1 MVNGIA
7 EDILKKVYDFSEMTN
22 EELKCKFFQKLEECI
37 NLCNNSSEILEWIKN
52 EGIED
57 NVKEILNT
65 WKDDGTLK
73 EIVNNYI
80 IINLKNEIISDIT
93 KNLNFSLKTFSNL
106 TLITRGN
113 EIVEPKNSKYCMIT
127 LPDNIPQTSIV
138 NIYFSETIENGIVYD
153 YRIVNENVLSI
164 RFTNVTDNSITLTDK
179 EISLKVI
186 Y

>member
-1 MVNGIA
+1 MIKGIT
-7 EDILKKVYDFSEMTN
+7 EDILKKVYDFSDMTN

-37 NLCNNSSEILEWIKN
+37 DLCNNSSEILDWVKS

-73 EIVNNYI
+73 EIINNYI
-80 IINLKNEIISDIT
+80 IINLKNELITEIS
-93 KNLNFSLKTFSNL
+93 KNLNFSLKSFSDL
-106 TLITRGN
+106 SLITGGN
-113 EIVEPKNSKYCMIT
+113 AIIEPKNSKYFM
-127 LPDNIPQTSIV
+127 LSLAENIPQTSIV
-138 NIYFSETIENGIVYD
+138 NIYFSEPIENGVVYD
-153 YRIVNENVLSI
+153 YRIDNENVLCL

>member
-1 MVNGIA
+1 MIKGIT

-37 NLCNNSSEILEWIKN
+37 DLCNNSSEILEWIKN

-73 EIVNNYI
+73 EILNNYI
-80 IINLKNEIISDIT
+80 LNNLKNEIISDIT
-93 KNLNFSLKTFSNL
+93 KNLNFSLKSFSDL
-106 TLITRGN
+106 ALITGGN
-113 EIVEPKNSKYCMIT
+113 AIIEPKSSKYFM
-127 LPDNIPQTSIV
+127 LSLAENIPQTSII
-138 NIYFSETIENGIVYD
+138 NIYFSKPIENGILYD
-153 YRIVNENVLSI
+153 YRIENENVLSI
-164 RFTNVTDNSITLTDK
+164 RFTNVTDNSITLSDK

>member
-1 MVNGIA
+1 MIKGIT

-37 NLCNNSSEILEWIKN
+37 DLCNNSSEILDWIKN

-73 EIVNNYI
+73 EIINNYI
-80 IINLKNEIISDIT
+80 LDNLKKEIISDIS
-93 KNLNFSLKTFSNL
+93 KNLNFSLKSFSDL
-106 TLITRGN
+106 SLVTGGN
-113 EIVEPKNSKYCMIT
+113 AIIEPKSSKCFMVS
-127 LPDNIPQTSIV
+127 LDENISQTSIIS
-138 NIYFSETIENGIVYD
+138 IYFSTPVENGVIYD
-153 YRIVNENVLSI
+153 YRIINENILCV

>member
-1 MVNGIA
+1 MIKGIT
-7 EDILKKVYDFSEMTN
+7 EDILKKIYDFSEMTN

-37 NLCNNSSEILEWIKN
+37 DLCNNSSEIIDWIKN
-52 EGIED
+52 EGVED

-80 IINLKNEIISDIT
+80 LNNLKNEIISEIS
-93 KNLNFSLKTFSNL
+93 KNLNFSLKSFSDL
-106 TLITRGN
+106 TLISGGN
-113 EIVEPKNSKYCMIT
+113 AIIEPKSSKYFM
-127 LPDNIPQTSIV
+127 LSLAENIPQTSIIS
-138 NIYFSETIENGIVYD
+138 IYFSEPIENGIIYD
-153 YRIVNENVLSI
+153 YRIENENVLTI
-164 RFTNVTDNSITLTDK
+164 RFTNVTDNSITLSDK

>member
-1 MVNGIA
+1 MIKGIT

-37 NLCNNSSEILEWIKN
+37 DLCNNSSEILEWIKN
-52 EGIED
+52 EGVEN

-80 IINLKNEIISDIT
+80 LNNLKNEIISEIS
-93 KNLNFSLKTFSNL
+93 KNLNFSLKSFSDL
-106 TLITRGN
+106 SLITGGN
-113 EIVEPKNSKYCMIT
+113 AIIEPKTSKYFM
-127 LPDNIPQTSIV
+127 LSLAENIPQTSII
-138 NIYFSETIENGIVYD
+138 NIYFSEPIENGIIYD
-153 YRIVNENVLSI
+153 YRIENENVLCL
-164 RFTNVTDNSITLTDK
+164 RFTNVTDNSITLNNK
-179 EISLKVI
+179 KISLKVI

>member
-1 MVNGIA
+1 MIKGIT

-37 NLCNNSSEILEWIKN
+37 DLCNNSSEILEWIKN

-73 EIVNNYI
+73 EIINNYI
-80 IINLKNEIISDIT
+80 IINLKNELISEIS
-93 KNLNFSLKTFSNL
+93 KNLNFSLKSFSDL
-106 TLITRGN
+106 SLITGGN
-113 EIVEPKNSKYCMIT
+113 AIIEPKSSKYFM
-127 LPDNIPQTSIV
+127 LSLAENIPQTSIIS
-138 NIYFSETIENGIVYD
+138 IYFSEPIENGIIYD
-153 YRIVNENVLSI
+153 YRIENENVLTI
-164 RFTNVTDNSITLTDK
+164 RFTNVTDNSITLSDK

>member
-1 MVNGIA
+1 MIKGIT

-37 NLCNNSSEILEWIKN
+37 NLCNNSSEILDWIKN

-73 EIVNNYI
+73 EIINNYI
-80 IINLKNEIISDIT
+80 IINLKNELITEIS
-93 KNLNFSLKTFSNL
+93 KNLNFSLKSFSDL
-106 TLITRGN
+106 SLITGGN
-113 EIVEPKNSKYCMIT
+113 AIIEPKTSKYFM
-127 LPDNIPQTSIV
+127 LSLAENIPQTSII
-138 NIYFSETIENGIVYD
+138 NIYFSEPIENGVIYD
-153 YRIVNENVLSI
+153 YRIENENVLCL
-164 RFTNVTDNSITLTDK
+164 RFTNVTDNSITINDK

>member
-1 MVNGIA
+1 MIKGIT
-7 EDILKKVYDFSEMTN
+7 EDILKKVYDFSEMTS

-37 NLCNNSSEILEWIKN
+37 DLCNNSADILDWIKN

-80 IINLKNEIISDIT
+80 LNNLKNEIISDIT
-93 KNLNFSLKTFSNL
+93 KNLNFSLKSFSDL
-106 TLITRGN
+106 ALITGGN
-113 EIVEPKNSKYCMIT
+113 AIIEPKSSKYFM
-127 LPDNIPQTSIV
+127 LSLAENIPQTSIIS
-138 NIYFSETIENGIVYD
+138 IYFSEPIENGVIYD
-153 YRIVNENVLSI
+153 YRIENENVLCL
-164 RFTNVTDNSITLTDK
+164 RFTNVTDNSITINDK

>member
-1 MVNGIA
+1 MIKGITD
-7 EDILKKVYDFSEMTN
+7 DILKKVYDFSEITN

-52 EGIED
+52 EGVED

-113 EIVEPKNSKYCMIT
+113 EIVEPKNSKHFMVS
-127 LPDNIPQTSIV
+127 LNENIPQTSII
-138 NIYFSETIENGIVYD
+138 NIYFSEPIENGIVYD
-153 YRIVNENVLSI
+153 YRIINENVLCL
-164 RFTNVTDNSITLTDK
+164 RFTNVTDNSITLSDK